1 MRANAFM
8 AATLLSALLPAV
20 NVHAYM
26 VYPDRND
33 PRNLIFL
40 IERATG
46 DVVKFASLPPPFNVA
61 LQSAQGPDRFSF
73 RWRYAPGQFG
83 LAYLNVDSR
92 GRGVLTVEFSS
103 AKTAE
108 GDSFG
113 AAAVLVSKSGR
124 PLHTFYARADIH
136 GISSDDSTET
146 SDFGWPSNACQT
158 VARCRR
164 HLLFLHEIRE
174 ASATRRCREVA
185 RDAVGRR
192 DFDQGRRLRAAAIV
206 DAVAISPLR
215 LAEPLGMPVDDVM
228 YRLALQKKRLKYL
241 RVRAECPFLWT
252 LRRS

>member
-146 SDFGWPSNACQT
+146 QRFRLAVQRLPKWW
-158 VARCRR
+158 
-164 HLLFLHEIRE
+164 
-174 ASATRRCREVA
+174 
-185 RDAVGRR
+185 RDVG
-192 DFDQGRRLRAAAIV
+192 
-206 DAVAISPLR
+206 AISFFYMKYAKHQQL
-215 LAEPLGMPVDDVM
+215 DD
-228 YRLALQKKRLKYL
+228 AAKW
-241 RVRAECPFLWT
+241 RAM
-252 LRRS
+252 RSVVEISTKGEGSEQQQ